1 MKSFNQ
7 NRTQTNQVKKTYIRP
22 SFFSKL
28 TRKSHTMAA
37 AIIFAVI
44 VLHFASQFIFFQDE
58 NNQTANL
65 QTEKTSVVTET
76 IKSVEIEPEY
86 DAENLKI
93 AAMPESVPRVVK
105 SEIRIAPSRTVMSQK
120 IINKSEPRESRAERL
135 RRAEK
140 VLTGF

>member
-1 MKSFNQ
+1 
-7 NRTQTNQVKKTYIRP
+7 
-22 SFFSKL
+22 
-28 TRKSHTMAA
+28 MAA
-37 AIIFAVI
+37 TIIFAVI

-65 QTEKTSVVTET
+65 QIEKTSAVTET

-93 AAMPESVPRVVK
+93 AAMPESVPPVIEP
-105 SEIRIAPSRTVMSQK
+105 EIRIAPSRTVMSQK